1 MTGDSGTIPAV
12 SRGAGERPSPT
23 GDVDTLPTE
32 SRTPAGRHVDAGIST
47 SGVYGD
53 V

>member
-12 SRGAGERPSPT
+12 SGAGERPSPT
-23 GDVDTLPTE
+23 GDVDTVPTE
-32 SRTPAGRHVDAGIST
+32 SRTPAEWHVDAGIST
-47 SGVYGD
+47 SGVHRD